1 MQIRS
6 TYNGALADVSESEAD
21 LYIATGSW
29 VLPDD
34 YVAPEP
40 AETPAPVKQ
49 RRKRRTQAQ
58 IAADNAAAAAAAEA
72 K

>member
-6 TYNGALADVSESEAD
+6 TYNGAIAEVSEAEAE
-21 LYIATGSW
+21 LYIGTGHW
-29 VLPDD
+29 VAPDD
-34 YVAPEP
+34 YVAPAA
-40 AETPAPVKQ
+40 AETPAPVKTK
-49 RRKRRTQAQ
+49 RKRRTQAQ